1 MLVYPNPVTDV
12 LNINISNSSFKNSE
26 VVVYN
31 VSGAEVLKTNMAK
44 SSAQLNIENLS
55 NGVYLV
61 KVTNQNG
68 FNKTVK
74 FVK

>member
-1 MLVYPNPVTDV
+1 MLVYPNPVTDL
-12 LNINISNSSFKNSE
+12 LNISISNCNFKNSE
-26 VVVYN
+26 VIVYN
-31 VSGAEVLKTNMAK
+31 VSGAEVLKTNMAN